1 MAKKSTRKTS
11 VAGSKQGQSAAKRT
25 AKKGRKTKG
34 ASRTTDLSATELP
47 PRTAPTPRTTQYLV
61 TMDNATGLALK
72 IEKQEA
78 KGAKRELGSAEFGKV
93 AAATSAA
100 LATPASLA
108 GTTNDPTAIVQAYY
122 KGIADYL
129 NAIAGL
135 Q

>member
-1 MAKKSTRKTS
+1 VAKKSTRKTS
-11 VAGSKQGQSAAKRT
+11 DAGSKQGQSAKRT